1 MRIYKDNKTG
11 MYHADYIENGV
22 RKRPSLHTKNK
33 EVALLKA
40 SEKIKGKQDET
51 FPNCPFINFENRYL
65 TFRQNTCSSNTVER
79 LQYALK
85 RLKEFS
91 PLDKLSDVTPALLS
105 DFQVYLLQNKKPK
118 GHSKEK
124 NNAGVNRTVREIKT
138 MMRQA
143 ERWEL
148 IRPQVWQNV
157 KKLKEPKGRVE
168 FHSPQEISQILSIFN
183 QNWRLVVLLGCRAGL
198 RRGEIA
204 ALTWADVDFKNNQIY
219 IAPNKTEK
227 HRFVPLVTD
236 LRNELLEARKKANK
250 NSKYV
255 VDVGEER
262 NSPYFLSAYY
272 LKTTKEKLPFKCG
285 LHKLRHTFASHLVQ
299 QGVDLYRVSKLLGHS
314 SIKMTEIYAHL
325 TPINLQEAV
334 SLLPAIEK

>member
-1 MRIYKDNKTG
+1 MRIYKDSKTG
-11 MYHADYIENGV
+11 MYHADYIEKGK

-51 FPNCPFINFENRYL
+51 FPNCPFINFENKYL
-65 TFRQNTCSSNTVER
+65 SFRKNTCAENTVQR
-79 LQYALK
+79 LEYAIK
-85 RLKEFS
+85 RLKEFH
-91 PLDKLSDVTPALLS
+91 PIQKLNDITPALLA
-105 DFQVYLLQNKKPK
+105 DFQVHLLKNKKTK

-124 NNAGVNRTVREIKT
+124 NNAGVNRTIREIKT

-148 IRPQVWQNV
+148 IRPQVWQNI
-157 KKLKEPKGRVE
+157 KRLKEPKGRVE
-168 FHSPQEISQILSIFN
+168 FHTPQEISQILEIFN
-183 QNWRLVVLLGCRAGL
+183 KDWQIVVLLGCRAGL

-204 ALTWADVDFKNNQIY
+204 ALEWKDVDFQNNQIY
-219 IAPNKTEK
+219 VAPNKTEK
-227 HRFVPLVTD
+227 HRFVPMAAD
-236 LRNELLEARKKANK
+236 LHAALLSAAKQAKR
-250 NSKYV
+250 SKYV

-334 SLLPAIEK
+334 FLLPAIEK